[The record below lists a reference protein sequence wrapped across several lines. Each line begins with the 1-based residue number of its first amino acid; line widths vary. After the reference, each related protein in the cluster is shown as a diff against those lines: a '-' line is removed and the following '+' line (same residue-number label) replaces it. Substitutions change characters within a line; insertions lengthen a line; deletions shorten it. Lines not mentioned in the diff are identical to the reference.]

1 MGCDSS
7 AVVQGLSCNAS
18 NSSGITGSPTDTIA
32 ELGSLSGQH
41 SDIGYPC
48 GDHLNDKDKIWVQVA
63 QLGGGTCIVDT
74 CLSAKVFDLKVAIQS
89 KLGHSPYIQKL
100 VLAETILVESDA
112 VLGDL
117 GVANA
122 AVLTLIL
129 GCEPIGQSSLEK
141 SNGKKSE
148 ILASRSNGT
157 SVKECLNEFELSS
170 WETAFEAGKEIW
182 DQGEEWPN
190 LGAWGLDLYWTT
202 RSDGCRYEYW
212 SSAPGDNEY
221 GILVRVDA
229 HTMTAIASGSDDGII
244 PLEEFEEEMHDN
256 NVFEELVK
264 EGWPR
269 PECWKEESEQESD
282 EEESDEED

>member
-1 MGCDSS
+1 
-7 AVVQGLSCNAS
+7 
-18 NSSGITGSPTDTIA
+18 
-32 ELGSLSGQH
+32 
-41 SDIGYPC
+41 
-48 GDHLNDKDKIWVQVA
+48 
-63 QLGGGTCIVDT
+63 
-74 CLSAKVFDLKVAIQS
+74 
-89 KLGHSPYIQKL
+89 
-100 VLAETILVESDA
+100 
-112 VLGDL
+112 
-117 GVANA
+117 
-122 AVLTLIL
+122 
-129 GCEPIGQSSLEK
+129 
-141 SNGKKSE
+141 
-148 ILASRSNGT
+148 
-157 SVKECLNEFELSS
+157 
-170 WETAFEAGKEIW
+170 
-182 DQGEEWPN
+182 